1 MSTEKL
7 KIAKQS
13 AMSELSYVSYLNF
26 FLFEMRFLWLV
37 TSRRCPSPKT
47 PYTGTLIKITKIKL
61 N

>member
-26 FLFEMRFLWLV
+26 FLFENEVFV
-37 TSRRCPSPKT
+37 AGNVSKVP
-47 PYTGTLIKITKIKL
+47 
-61 N
+61 